1 MENKEYHRIIEAML
15 FASGEPLAADKIA
28 GALDL
33 DIDTVEK
40 LCRELGDRI
49 DDSGSAIELVRTDDK
64 YQLCTRSKYGEYIR
78 SALEIR
84 RNSPLS
90 QAAMEVLAI
99 IAYNGQVTKNL
110 IETVRGVDCS
120 AVVSGLVAKGLIEE
134 AGRLDLPGRPMLYA
148 TTPLFLRCFGMES
161 LSQLPPLPRPA
172 EPGEQISLEQLS
184 ADTDGLPEADPV
196 E

>member
-1 MENKEYHRIIEAML
+1 MVH
-15 FASGEPLAADKIA
+15 
-28 GALDL
+28 
-33 DIDTVEK
+33 
-40 LCRELGDRI
+40 
-49 DDSGSAIELVRTDDK
+49 TDDK
-64 YQLCTRSKYGEYIR
+64 YQICARSQYGEYIR
-78 SALEIR
+78 SVLEIR

-148 TTPLFLRCFGMES
+148 TTPLFLRCFGLES
-161 LSQLPPLPRPA
+161 LTQLPPLPRPA
-172 EPGEQISLEQLS
+172 EPDGQITLEQLA
-184 ADTDGLPEADPV
+184 ADADALPEEA
-196 E
+196 EEE